1 MIWRSYTALAIP
13 FSDISWVF
21 FMAFGLSF
29 LLGGTPSGGS
39 FILFTII
46 CTKYGKGFETSY
58 LLLQPAAVIMCSFA
72 TLLDTATAVFGS
84 YVVSVKTKMVEHHTI
99 HHFI

>member
-13 FSDISWVF
+13 FSDVSWVF

-29 LLGGTPSGGS
+29 LLGGTPAGGT
-39 FILFTII
+39 FILLTII

-72 TLLDTATAVFGS
+72 TLLDTATAMFGS